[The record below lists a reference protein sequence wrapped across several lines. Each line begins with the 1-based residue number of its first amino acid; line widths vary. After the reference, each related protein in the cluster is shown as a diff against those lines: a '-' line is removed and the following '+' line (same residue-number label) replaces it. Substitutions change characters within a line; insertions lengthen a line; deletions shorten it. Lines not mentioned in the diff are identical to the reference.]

1 MTSDPGS
8 PAWVS
13 TNTQEVLRS
22 LLSTYVTDATVTTV
36 GPGRHW
42 PTREPATG
50 RPSAAT
56 GASRRR
62 PAGQS
67 SSIGLEVKLSGP
79 MRLLELLLTR
89 LYESRNTKPPELA
102 FRGNAGPLRR
112 YTGLMPLHG
121 VCTIALTPFTEDG
134 DLDQESI
141 DSLAEFYLESGVHGV
156 TILGI
161 MGEAHKLSD
170 AERQAVTQRYLSA
183 VGGRVPLVVGCSGAA
198 TRVAAQMARA
208 AEEAGAAAVM
218 VAPPNNQRSLDLVF
232 EHYRR
237 VAEDVSVPVVVQDEP
252 VNTGVVMP
260 APFIARL
267 VDEIRGCCYVKLEE
281 APTTIK
287 ISSLLKSAKTKAG
300 VFGGLG
306 GMYFYEELVRGAVG
320 IMTGFAYPHVLV
332 ETYRLFAAD
341 QKREAQEYFFRYLPL
356 IRFEAQLGVGGVG
369 IRKEILKLRGV
380 ISSSHVRFPAPALD
394 EETLRELEDLV
405 EVLELAD

>member
-1 MTSDPGS
+1 
-8 PAWVS
+8 
-13 TNTQEVLRS
+13 
-22 LLSTYVTDATVTTV
+22 
-36 GPGRHW
+36 
-42 PTREPATG
+42 
-50 RPSAAT
+50 
-56 GASRRR
+56 
-62 PAGQS
+62 
-67 SSIGLEVKLSGP
+67 
-79 MRLLELLLTR
+79 
-89 LYESRNTKPPELA
+89 
-102 FRGNAGPLRR
+102 
-112 YTGLMPLHG
+112 MPLHG
-121 VCTIALTPFTEDG
+121 VCTIALTPFTGEG
-134 DLDQESI
+134 DLDEESI
-141 DSLAEFYLESGVHGV
+141 DSLAGFYLNSGVHGV

-170 AERQAVTQRYLSA
+170 TERQAVTDRYVSA
-183 VGGRVPLVVGCSGAA
+183 IGGRVPVVVGCSAVA
-198 TRVAAQMARA
+198 TRIVVERAHA

-237 VAEDVSVPVVVQDEP
+237 VAEAVSVPVVVQDEP
-252 VNTGVVMP
+252 VNTSVVMP

-267 VDEIRGCCYVKLEE
+267 VDEIEGCRHVKLEE

-287 ISSLLKSAKTKAG
+287 ISALLNYAKTEVG

-306 GMYFYEELVRGAVG
+306 GMYFYEELARGAAG

-332 ETYRLFAAD
+332 ETYRRFVEGE
-341 QKREAQEYFFRYLPL
+341 KREAQEYFFRYLPL

-405 EVLELAD
+405 EVLGLAD

>member
-1 MTSDPGS
+1 
-8 PAWVS
+8 
-13 TNTQEVLRS
+13 
-22 LLSTYVTDATVTTV
+22 
-36 GPGRHW
+36 
-42 PTREPATG
+42 
-50 RPSAAT
+50 
-56 GASRRR
+56 
-62 PAGQS
+62 
-67 SSIGLEVKLSGP
+67 
-79 MRLLELLLTR
+79 
-89 LYESRNTKPPELA
+89 
-102 FRGNAGPLRR
+102 
-112 YTGLMPLHG
+112 MPLHG
-121 VCTIALTPFTEDG
+121 VCTIALTPFTGEG
-134 DLDQESI
+134 DLDEESI
-141 DSLAEFYLESGVHGV
+141 DSLAGFYLNSGVHGV

-170 AERQAVTQRYLSA
+170 TERQAVTDRYVSA
-183 VGGRVPLVVGCSGAA
+183 IGGRVPVVVGCSAVA
-198 TRVAAQMARA
+198 TRIVVERARA

-237 VAEDVSVPVVVQDEP
+237 VAEAVSVPVVVQDEP
-252 VNTGVVMP
+252 VNTSVVMP

-267 VDEIRGCCYVKLEE
+267 VDEIEGCRHVKLEE

-287 ISSLLKSAKTKAG
+287 ISALLNYAKTEVG

-306 GMYFYEELVRGAVG
+306 GMYFYEELARGAAG

-332 ETYRLFAAD
+332 ETYRRFVEGE
-341 QKREAQEYFFRYLPL
+341 KREAQEYFFRYLPL

-405 EVLELAD
+405 EVLGLAG

>member
-1 MTSDPGS
+1 
-8 PAWVS
+8 
-13 TNTQEVLRS
+13 
-22 LLSTYVTDATVTTV
+22 
-36 GPGRHW
+36 
-42 PTREPATG
+42 
-50 RPSAAT
+50 
-56 GASRRR
+56 
-62 PAGQS
+62 
-67 SSIGLEVKLSGP
+67 
-79 MRLLELLLTR
+79 
-89 LYESRNTKPPELA
+89 
-102 FRGNAGPLRR
+102 
-112 YTGLMPLHG
+112 MPLHG
-121 VCTIALTPFTEDG
+121 VCTIALTPFTGEG
-134 DLDQESI
+134 DLDEESI
-141 DSLAEFYLESGVHGV
+141 DSLAGFYLNSGVHGV

-170 AERQAVTQRYLSA
+170 TERQAVTDRYVSA
-183 VGGRVPLVVGCSGAA
+183 IGGRVPVVVGCSAVA
-198 TRVAAQMARA
+198 TRIVVERARA

-237 VAEDVSVPVVVQDEP
+237 VAEVVSVPVVVQDEP

-267 VDEIRGCCYVKLEE
+267 VDEIEGCRHVKLEE

-287 ISSLLKSAKTKAG
+287 ISALLNYAKTEVG

-306 GMYFYEELVRGAVG
+306 GMYFYEELARGAAG

-332 ETYRLFAAD
+332 ETYRRFVEGE
-341 QKREAQEYFFRYLPL
+341 KREAQEYFFRYLPL

-405 EVLELAD
+405 EVLGLAD

>member
-1 MTSDPGS
+1 
-8 PAWVS
+8 
-13 TNTQEVLRS
+13 
-22 LLSTYVTDATVTTV
+22 
-36 GPGRHW
+36 
-42 PTREPATG
+42 
-50 RPSAAT
+50 
-56 GASRRR
+56 
-62 PAGQS
+62 
-67 SSIGLEVKLSGP
+67 
-79 MRLLELLLTR
+79 
-89 LYESRNTKPPELA
+89 
-102 FRGNAGPLRR
+102 
-112 YTGLMPLHG
+112 MPLHG
-121 VCTIALTPFTEDG
+121 VCTIALTPFTGEG
-134 DLDQESI
+134 DLDEESI
-141 DSLAEFYLESGVHGV
+141 DSLAGFYLNSGVHGV
-156 TILGI
+156 TTLGI

-170 AERQAVTQRYLSA
+170 TERQAVTDRYVSA
-183 VGGRVPLVVGCSGAA
+183 IGGRVPVVVGCSAVA
-198 TRVAAQMARA
+198 TRIVVERARA

-237 VAEDVSVPVVVQDEP
+237 VAEVVSVPVVVQDEP

-267 VDEIRGCCYVKLEE
+267 VDEIEGCRHVKLEE

-287 ISSLLKSAKTKAG
+287 ISALLNYAKTEVG

-306 GMYFYEELVRGAVG
+306 GMYFYEELARGAAG

-332 ETYRLFAAD
+332 ETYRRFVEGE
-341 QKREAQEYFFRYLPL
+341 KREAQEYFFRYLPL

-405 EVLELAD
+405 EVLGLAD